1 MTTTTESTTTET
13 DTPRAWVGCLGCY
26 NGGEL
31 VGKWLEAEQCADL
44 VKAGLT
50 YRPDV
55 AGLPSEI
62 CKRCG
67 AEEFWVFDHE
77 GLPAGVV
84 DGECS
89 PCHFAEIATAWELV
103 DDPEMV
109 AAFLSDRGE
118 TVTAENLPEL
128 IEQAEERY
136 TGYATA
142 TEYAESYLEDS
153 GLLAEVPESLR
164 YYIDTDSFARDLV
177 LGGDVSECDG
187 YVFLNY

>member
-1 MTTTTESTTTET
+1 MDTATATTTET

-31 VGKWLEAEQCADL
+31 VGKWLDADECGDL
-44 VKAGLT
+44 IAAGLARSGVYYNGT
-50 YRPDV
+50 P
-55 AGLPSEI
+55 AEF
-62 CKRCG
+62 CKRCRSD
-67 AEEFWVFDHE
+67 EFWVFDHE
-77 GLPAGVV
+77 GLPDGVL

-89 PCHFAEIATAWELV
+89 PLHFAEIATAWELV
-103 DDPEMV
+103 NDPEMV

-136 TGYATA
+136 TGYATV
-142 TEYAESYLEDS
+142 TEYAEGYLEDS

>member
-1 MTTTTESTTTET
+1 MNTATATTTTT

-26 NGGEL
+26 NSGDL
-31 VGKWLEAEQCADL
+31 VGEWMDSHTAGDAVLWPFVRQMNDGRELCA
-44 VKAGLT
+44 
-50 YRPDV
+50 
-55 AGLPSEI
+55 
-62 CKRCG
+62 RCG
-67 AEEFWVFDHE
+67 SDEFWVFDHE
-77 GLPAGVV
+77 GLPDGVL

-89 PCHFAEIATAWELV
+89 PLHFAEIATAWELV
-103 DDPEMV
+103 ADPEMV

-118 TVTAENLPEL
+118 TVTAENLGEL

-136 TGYATA
+136 TGYGTV
-142 TEYAESYLEDS
+142 TEYAEGYLEDS